1 MKKSKFILF
10 LACSTLLASC
20 GIEHPDLPA
29 DYDQTFFEVKS
40 SDGTASISFNLNR
53 RYYEAIGSTNEAA
66 LNYLLDTIASELT
79 QGNVKD
85 RDDDNNYVVLDK
97 VLSMYSSSTSDY
109 SATGNDVVTSYV
121 SGLSDDG
128 NSFNKVNLTFKS
140 IKGEVTE
147 RSQKEML
154 SKVNGGSYDTNSRFD
169 ELKFAVSL
177 NSDSLAGIDI
187 TDLYDYKTSQK
198 VINKTT
204 SYSNVFTAGK
214 YDSYITE
221 SVVPSIIRNKLTA
234 QYIYN
239 KRYSSILNADMRNV
253 DIVALTDISNNK
265 GAAVALINA
274 YMQRLSSQGVID
286 QTYTDHPLKELAKLW
301 KGIGG
306 YSDKATTGKNHEYA
320 DYYLAN
326 EFSDSEEKLS
336 ADEIAFLNDN
346 KLSNLYDEILDN
358 LDRIDLANPLIT
370 DSTLQSTYTGSGEY
384 GLKEGTKRQIDALR
398 KKDILTTGIYQ
409 KSDSDVSSLPSVV
422 LDQLFNSNMDNT
434 TIEINGYTFVTPAA
448 AASISDVAIY
458 DQSSDTYYVVMI
470 NGGDKGIYNSS
481 YLGSST
487 ENASAG
493 HEEQKAAAMDVA
505 YNLVSSSTY
514 KTDATVYWL
523 QRYFGKDFTV
533 NNETF
538 HTYLKGSY
546 PDLFP
551 DDDD

>member
-10 LACSTLLASC
+10 IACSTLLASC
-20 GIEHPDLPA
+20 GIEHPDLPS

-40 SDGTASISFNLNR
+40 SDGSASISFNLNR

-79 QGNVKD
+79 QGKVRD
-85 RDDDNNYVVLDK
+85 RDDDNNYVLKDTVLN
-97 VLSMYSSSTSDY
+97 MYSSSFDDY
-109 SATGNDVVTSYV
+109 SATDNDVVTSYV

-169 ELKFAVSL
+169 ELKFAISL
-177 NSDSLAGIDI
+177 NSDSLAGINI
-187 TDLYDYKTSQK
+187 TDLDNYKTSQK
-198 VINKTT
+198 VVNKTT
-204 SYSNVFTAGK
+204 SYSNVFTEGK
-214 YDSYITE
+214 YDDYITQN
-221 SVVPSIIRNKLTA
+221 VVPSIIRNKLTA

-239 KRYSSILNADMRNV
+239 KRYSSILNSDMRNV
-253 DIVALTDISNNK
+253 DIVALTDISDNN
-265 GAAVALINA
+265 GAAIALINA
-274 YMQRLSSQGVID
+274 YMQRLGTSGVID
-286 QTYTDHPLKELAKLW
+286 AKYQEHPLQELAKLW

-306 YSDKATTGKNHEYA
+306 YSDKTDTGNNYEYA
-320 DYYLAN
+320 LDYLTN
-326 EFSDSEEKLS
+326 EFVDSEEELS
-336 ADEIAFLNDN
+336 TEEKKFLSDN

-370 DSTLQSTYTGSGEY
+370 DSDLQSTYTGSGAY

-398 KKDILTTGIYQ
+398 KKDIFTTGIYQ
-409 KSDSDVSSLPSVV
+409 KSDSDVSSLPSGV
-422 LDQLFNSNMDNT
+422 LDQLYNSNMDNT
-434 TIEINGYTFVTPAA
+434 TTTINSYTFVTPEAQ
-448 AASISDVAIY
+448 ASTSDVAIY

-470 NGGDKGIYNSS
+470 NGGSKGIYNSS
-481 YLGSST
+481 YLGSAT
-487 ENASAG
+487 ENASSG
-493 HEEQKAAAMDVA
+493 HEEQKAAAMNVA

-546 PDLFP
+546 PNLFP
-551 DDDD
+551 DDD